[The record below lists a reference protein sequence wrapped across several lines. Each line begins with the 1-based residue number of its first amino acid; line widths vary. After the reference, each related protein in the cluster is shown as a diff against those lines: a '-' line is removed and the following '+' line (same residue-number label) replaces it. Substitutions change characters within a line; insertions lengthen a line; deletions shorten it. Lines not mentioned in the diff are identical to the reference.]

1 MLDKCLQMMYIEY
14 GEFGKPE
21 QTTNKKGVLKMKKF
35 KVKNEWLVDEDN
47 NIVKM
52 TLREWVEY
60 FGISPYESKDAD
72 GNVWETY
79 KAENKTERNGFID
92 IYKCSGYGLRHS
104 EFEGYM
110 DKIFRT
116 GNADFDVKLVEVR

>member
-1 MLDKCLQMMYIEY
+1 
-14 GEFGKPE
+14 
-21 QTTNKKGVLKMKKF
+21 MKEF
-35 KVKNEWLVDEDN
+35 KVRNEWLVDEN
-47 NIVKM
+47 NEIVKM

-60 FGISPYESKDAD
+60 FKISLYEVKDAD

-79 KAENKTERNGFID
+79 RAKNKKERNGFID
-92 IYKCSGYGLRHS
+92 IYKYGGYGLRHS
-104 EFEGYM
+104 EFDGYM

>member
-1 MLDKCLQMMYIEY
+1 
-14 GEFGKPE
+14 
-21 QTTNKKGVLKMKKF
+21 MKKF
-35 KVKNEWLVDEDN
+35 KVKNQWLVDEDN

-60 FGISPYESKDAD
+60 FGIAPVEYQREY
-72 GNVWETY
+72 GIFETY
-79 KAENKTERNGFID
+79 RAENKKERNGYID
-92 IYKCSGYGLRHS
+92 IYKYGGYGLRHS